1 VARTWRI
8 GEVAD
13 RTGLTRR
20 TLRHYDDLGLLVPAT
35 RSSGDYR
42 LYDEGDLLRLLQIQ
56 NLKALGLSLPE
67 IAAALS
73 ERDLDATT
81 TLRTHLVRLEESV
94 EAQRRLMDRL
104 RTLATTADRSW
115 EDVLGA
121 IAMTQAL
128 AHPDPIVRIRA
139 ALQPSA
145 TTTGDLVRAM
155 TDEKDLAVREV
166 LMWSLAQHSDAVEA
180 AIAGLGDPDPDLRCL
195 FVRLLAKLR
204 APGAAP
210 AIAALLGDAVP
221 SVVSAAIQALGQ
233 LRDPATVAPLVA
245 LLDAEPVPSPVLIET
260 LSSFGAKAL
269 DALARVLDSPDATAR
284 VAAVEILGR
293 IGGETPI
300 ELAQPC
306 VELVAP
312 LVDDKD
318 PQVRMTAVLALG
330 EIGPVG
336 RPGLER
342 ALTLPDVAGVA
353 QRLLLDLHVT

>member
-1 VARTWRI
+1 VSRTWQI

-42 LYDEGDLLRLLQIQ
+42 RYDEDDLLRLLQIQ

-67 IAAALS
+67 IAEALADP
-73 ERDLDATT
+73 DLDATT
-81 TLRTHLVRLEESV
+81 TLRSHLVRLEESV
-94 EAQRRLMDRL
+94 DAQRRLMDRL

-145 TTTGDLVRAM
+145 TGTTDLVRAM
-155 TDEKDLAVREV
+155 TDETDPAVGEV

-180 AIAGLGDPDPDLRCL
+180 AVEGLRDPDPDLRCL

-210 AIAALLGDAVP
+210 AIAALLTDP
-221 SVVSAAIQALGQ
+221 EPPVVSAAVQALGQ
-233 LRDPATVAPLVA
+233 LRDPSTVGA
-245 LLDAEPVPSPVLIET
+245 LMTLLGTEPVPSPVLIET
-260 LSSFGAKAL
+260 LSSFGAVAFDALSGAL
-269 DALARVLDSPDATAR
+269 DSTQDAPRLAVI
-284 VAAVEILGR
+284 EILGR
-293 IGGETPI
+293 VGGESPAD
-300 ELAQPC
+300 LGPRCAG
-306 VELVAP
+306 LLAP
-312 LVDDKD
+312 LVDDQD
-318 PQVRMTAVLALG
+318 GQVRLTTVLALG
-330 EIGPVG
+330 ELGVAG
-336 RPGLER
+336 RPGLDR
-342 ALTLPDVAGVA
+342 ALALPDVSGVA
-353 QRLLLDLHVT
+353 RRLLLDLHVT